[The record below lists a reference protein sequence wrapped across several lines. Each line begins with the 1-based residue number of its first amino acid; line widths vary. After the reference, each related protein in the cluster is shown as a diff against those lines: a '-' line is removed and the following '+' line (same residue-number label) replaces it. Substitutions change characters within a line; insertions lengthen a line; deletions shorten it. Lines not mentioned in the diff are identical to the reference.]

1 MKLSDSEW
9 TVMNAVWQRAPA
21 SARDVLEALGREPG
35 WAYTTVKTMLTRLV
49 EKGALRMERR
59 ANRNLYE
66 PLVTRANA
74 RRAAVRSLLERAF
87 DGAFGTMLQH
97 IVREEDLSSAE
108 RAELARLIDEVDQD
122 RSGGGDGAR
131 RQNRGRRA

>member
-9 TVMNAVWQRAPA
+9 TVMNAVWSRAPA
-21 SARDVLEALGREPG
+21 SAREVLEALGREPG
-35 WAYTTVKTMLTRLV
+35 WAYTTVKTMLARLV

-59 ANRNLYE
+59 ANRNVYE
-66 PLVTRANA
+66 PLVTRENA

-97 IVREEDLSSAE
+97 IVREEELARSE
-108 RAELARLIDEVDQD
+108 RAELARLIDEADHE
-122 RSGGGDGAR
+122 RGER
-131 RQNRGRRA
+131 RGKRA